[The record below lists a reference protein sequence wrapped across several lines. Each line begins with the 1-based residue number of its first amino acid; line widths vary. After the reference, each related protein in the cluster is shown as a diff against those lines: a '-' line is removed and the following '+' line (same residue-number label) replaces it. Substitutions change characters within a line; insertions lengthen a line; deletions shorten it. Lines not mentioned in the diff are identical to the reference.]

1 MPQFSAATMAR
12 SLNRIVAS
20 EEEISRLGDLKLI
33 AGMPLEAVIR
43 TGDRSMISYLIKPM
57 ADQIARAFREK

>member
-1 MPQFSAATMAR
+1 MAR